1 MSHLRNT
8 LRTSTFSCVWCRL
21 TVPVAAADGGQRN
34 HCPSCLHSRH
44 VLDQATGGP
53 STCRGATSPIAIAV
67 PRAGDWRVIH
77 RCARCDELASDS
89 VREDDNQLVVM
100 RMAVRPL
107 AEPPFP
113 LEAFGSL

>member
-1 MSHLRNT
+1 MSHPRNT
-8 LRTSTFSCVWCRL
+8 PNSSTFSCLWCRL
-21 TVPVAAADGGQRN
+21 TVPVATADGGQRN

-44 VLDQATGGP
+44 VFDQATGGP
-53 STCRGATSPIAIAV
+53 STCRGAMSPIAIAV

>member
-1 MSHLRNT
+1 M
-8 LRTSTFSCVWCRL
+8 
-21 TVPVAAADGGQRN
+21 
-34 HCPSCLHSRH
+34 
-44 VLDQATGGP
+44 LDQATGGP